1 MRKGGDER
9 NYIRKVVYI
18 RGRENT
24 SSNEVNKRGFG
35 RKYSKVRG
43 GSGAKGSRLM
53 NSKEIRI
60 CLSNNT
66 IIATG

>member
-1 MRKGGDER
+1 VNER
-9 NYIRKVVYI
+9 NYIRRVLYI

-24 SSNEVNKRGFG
+24 SSNEVNKREFG

-43 GSGAKGSRLM
+43 GSGAKRSRLM
-53 NSKEIRI
+53 
-60 CLSNNT
+60 NNT